1 MNLTQFLENNNV
13 ILIKHQCEGY
23 SQQIPEQEVHLQ
35 SLIGSP
41 DIKYAL
47 EIGFNAGHSAEIFLE
62 KNPNVKLFSFDIGQY
77 PYVSLAKKYIDQKYP
92 NRHTLIL
99 GNSTM
104 AIPQFFENFHMKF
117 DLIFIDGGH
126 EYETAKADLQNCA
139 LLAHSKTMVLFDDTV
154 HDIQNQ
160 EFWNVGPTNV
170 WNESIK
176 NLFITQLGSQD
187 YCKGRGMS
195 WGYYNL
201 KETPWVSPLA

>member
-1 MNLTQFLENNNV
+1 MVLINGKNTKVLSDPWITFDNKSNTNYFNFPENKYTKQQNTYFL
-13 ILIKHQCEGY
+13 I
-23 SQQIPEQEVHLQ
+23 
-35 SLIGSP
+35 
-41 DIKYAL
+41 
-47 EIGFNAGHSAEIFLE
+47 
-62 KNPNVKLFSFDIGQY
+62 
-77 PYVSLAKKYIDQKYP
+77 
-92 NRHTLIL
+92 
-99 GNSTM
+99 
-104 AIPQFFENFHMKF
+104 FFENFHMKF

-126 EYETAKADLQNCA
+126 DYETAKADINNCA